1 MLELL
6 IWFAAFLCF
15 NPTHTAE
22 NHGNCKKAHNTT
34 VSTFD
39 DTGGETGSNPKPP
52 SPPPPPP
59 PTGN

>member
-6 IWFAAFLCF
+6 IWVAAFLCF
-15 NPTHTAE
+15 NPNHTVE
-22 NHGNCKKAHNTT
+22 NHGNCKKAHSST

-52 SPPPPPP
+52 VPPPPPP